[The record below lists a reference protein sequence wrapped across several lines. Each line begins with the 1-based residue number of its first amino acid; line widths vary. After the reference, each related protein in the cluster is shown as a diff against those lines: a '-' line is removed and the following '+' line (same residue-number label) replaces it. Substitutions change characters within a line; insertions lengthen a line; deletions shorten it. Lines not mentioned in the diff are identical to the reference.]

1 MDPVGEEPRAL
12 GHVGADL
19 DDGLAAKGL
28 AAGFREGG
36 IEGHE
41 LAAAEDVPLPAYGD
55 DGVAVVEEEAIAG
68 VDVAGAWGRRR
79 GAVEGADHAP
89 AAAVDDVHDEPPVA
103 LPGVPGSDEGEVR
116 AEAHAALGVAG
127 GKVQVDDGP
136 VGIVGGVHGEVKEAV
151 DALIGAGVAE
161 GPAGGIGLVTGYI
174 EVDDGHG
181 RLPRPLGRS
190 EGWLGY
196 ETA

>member
-1 MDPVGEEPRAL
+1 MKSARKPHP
-12 GHVGADL
+12 
-19 DDGLAAKGL
+19 
-28 AAGFREGG
+28 
-36 IEGHE
+36 
-41 LAAAEDVPLPAYGD
+41 
-55 DGVAVVEEEAIAG
+55 
-68 VDVAGAWGRRR
+68 
-79 GAVEGADHAP
+79 
-89 AAAVDDVHDEPPVA
+89 
-103 LPGVPGSDEGEVR
+103 
-116 AEAHAALGVAG
+116 ALGVAR

-196 ETA
+196 ETAYPAGGRGAMGGARRSSQRR